1 MQTQEKKSGSKI
13 IIIILVLLLG
23 ALGFFTYQN
32 YKKNAESQ
40 ESLMTEKLEIQA
52 DLDAKILE
60 LDNAIADN
68 TTMKDELI
76 AAKNDIVMFRDSVKD
91 LTTLKYQVI
100 KRYKK
105 KLAVLE
111 DLNNKLLQESELLK
125 QENYTLTV
133 AVDSA
138 QAEVQRRGTTI
149 ERKTYENDSLSNKN
163 TDLTNTISKGAALQ
177 VSDVTI
183 MAMKERR
190 NGELKETSRAK
201 RTNAFR
207 IGFKVRENT
216 IAKSGDKVVH
226 IVIKDATG
234 KVLGGLDSFTSDSG
248 EKVNYSDTTVIDYEN
263 TDKDV
268 IIITNIPKKSIG
280 KGTFYVS
287 VYLEKKL
294 LSSGQ
299 ITLK

>member
-13 IIIILVLLLG
+13 IIIILALLLG

-32 YKKNAESQ
+32 YKKNLESQ

-52 DLDAKILE
+52 DLDEKIIA

-68 TTMKDELI
+68 TSMKDELI

-100 KRYKK
+100 KRYKN

-111 DLNNKLLQESELLK
+111 NLNNKLLQESELLK

-133 AVDSA
+133 AIDSA

-149 ERKTYENDSLSNKN
+149 DKKTYENDSLSNKN

-177 VSDVTI
+177 VSDISI

-190 NGELKETSRAK
+190 GGELKETSRAK

-207 IGFKVRENT
+207 IGFKIRENA
-216 IAKSGDKVVH
+216 IAESGDRLAH

-234 KVLGGLDSFTSDSG
+234 KVLSGVDSFTSDSG
-248 EKVNYSDTTVIDYEN
+248 ETINYSDTTVIDYTN
-263 TDKDV
+263 TDKEV
-268 IIITNIPKKSIG
+268 IIITNIPEKSIDE
-280 KGTFYVS
+280 GTFYVS

>member
-13 IIIILVLLLG
+13 IIIILLLLLG

-32 YKKNAESQ
+32 YKKNVASQ

-76 AAKNDIVMFRDSVKD
+76 AAKNDIVMFRDSVRD

-149 ERKTYENDSLSNKN
+149 ERKTYENDSLSSKN

-177 VSDVTI
+177 VSDVNI

-190 NGELKETSRAK
+190 NGKLKETSRAK
-201 RTNAFR
+201 RTEAFR
-207 IGFKVRENT
+207 IGFKVRENA
-216 IAKSGDKVVH
+216 IAKSGDKLAH
-226 IVIKDATG
+226 IVIKDVTG
-234 KVLGGLDSFTSDSG
+234 KVLGGLESFTNDSG
-248 EKVNYSDTTVIDYEN
+248 EKINYTDTTVIDYTN
-263 TDKDV
+263 TDKEV
-268 IIITNIPKKSIG
+268 IIITNIPKKSIE

-294 LSSGQ
+294 LSTGQ